1 MKSENWNKDNDILKL
16 CLISV
21 DTVKKNHKFGVKD
34 EHDDNLHLVHI
45 YNLWK

>member
-1 MKSENWNKDNDILKL
+1 MTSLNFVSFQLTLLKKSQ
-16 CLISV
+16 
-21 DTVKKNHKFGVKD
+21 FGVKD